1 MPLAGQVRSVPI
13 SSLRRKLLAAFG
25 SAALVLIVG
34 AAGIASVVSLRRAYR
49 AVEHTR
55 AVIEASDD
63 LIRGLTDAETGQRG
77 FVITGADRYLS
88 SYRAGVPDV
97 ATALSALRDLTAGNA
112 GERAEVDSLAT
123 FSALKLAELDTTIAV
138 RRDSGLAAA
147 AAVVLTDRGRNYM
160 LGARRIAK
168 AVRSDELTLLAV
180 RDRQQLQNAAITF
193 IVIGA
198 GSLIAF
204 ALAALITQ
212 SIRADVEL
220 REQDRLQIEAQSAQ
234 LQDQAAELEAQQV
247 ELEAQTDDLRFS
259 NDDLQAANARA
270 ERALRAHR
278 IALARVQR
286 SNEELDQFAYVAS
299 HDLKAPLRGIA
310 NLATWLEEDLAGT
323 ITPEGREHMTLLRGR
338 VQRMEALIDGILLY
352 SRAGRVGASAETVD
366 VSALLREIVELLAPP
381 ADVKVVIG
389 REFPVLETERVPLQQ
404 VLLNLIS
411 NAIKYNRRS
420 GAEIRVDAVMTDGT
434 WTFSVADN
442 GPGIAPEFHERI
454 FGIFQTLE
462 ARDKVEGTGIGLSV
476 VKKIVEARGGRV
488 TIESG
493 VGSGATFRF
502 TWPERPIE
510 ES

>member
-1 MPLAGQVRSVPI
+1 MPLAVRVRAVPI

-55 AVIEASDD
+55 GVIEASDD
-63 LIRGLTDAETGQRG
+63 LIRALTEAETGQRG
-77 FVITGADRYLS
+77 YVITGADRYLG

-97 ATALSALRDLTAGNA
+97 ATALSALRDLTAGNS

-123 FSALKLAELDTTIAV
+123 FSAQKLAELDTTIAL
-138 RRDSGLAAA
+138 RRDSGFAAA
-147 AAVVLTDRGRNYM
+147 AAIVLTDRGRSYM
-160 LGARRIAK
+160 LGAQRIAK
-168 AVRSDELTLLAV
+168 ALRSDELTLLAV
-180 RDRQQLQNAAITF
+180 RDRRQVQNAVITF
-193 IVIGA
+193 IIIGV
-198 GSLIAF
+198 GSLVAF
-204 ALAALITQ
+204 ALAVLITQ

-220 REQDRLQIEAQSAQ
+220 REQDRLHIEAQSVQ

-310 NLATWLEEDLAGT
+310 NLATWLEEDLGGT
-323 ITPEGREHMTLLRGR
+323 ITPEGREHMALLRGR

-352 SRAGRVGASAETVD
+352 SRAGRVGAGAEPVD
-366 VSALLREIVELLAPP
+366 VGALLREIVELLAPP
-381 ADVKVVIG
+381 ADVAIVIG

-411 NAIKYNRRS
+411 NAIKYNRRAGS
-420 GAEIRVDAVMTDGT
+420 EIRVDAVMTDGT

-488 TIESG
+488 TIESE
-493 VGSGATFRF
+493 VGTGATFRF
-502 TWPERPIE
+502 TWPERPVE

>member
-1 MPLAGQVRSVPI
+1 MPQAAPTRRVPI

-34 AAGIASVVSLRRAYR
+34 AAGIASVVSLRTAYR

-55 AVIEASDD
+55 ALIEAADD
-63 LIRGLTDAETGQRG
+63 LARALADAETGQRG
-77 FVITGADRYLS
+77 YLITGADRYLS
-88 SYRAGVPDV
+88 SYRAGAPDV
-97 ATALSALRDLTAGNA
+97 ATALRSLRDLTAGNA
-112 GERAEVDSLAT
+112 REQSELDSLAA
-123 FSALKLAELDTTIAV
+123 FSASKLAELDTTITV
-138 RRDSGLAAA
+138 RHDSGFAAA
-147 AAVVLTDRGRNYM
+147 AAIVLTDRGRNYM
-160 LGARRIAK
+160 LGARRVSGRLK
-168 AVRSDELTLLAV
+168 SEELALLAI
-180 RDRQQLQNAAITF
+180 RDRRQVLNAFLTF
-193 IVIGA
+193 VVIGA

-212 SIRADVEL
+212 AIRVDVEL
-220 REQDRLQIEAQSAQ
+220 REQDRLQIETQSVQ

-310 NLATWLEEDLAGT
+310 NLATWLEEDLAAA
-323 ITPEGREHMTLLRGR
+323 ITPEAREHIVLLRGR
-338 VQRMEALIDGILLY
+338 VQRMEALIDGILQY
-352 SRAGRVGASAETVD
+352 SRAGRVGTGAERVD
-366 VSALLREIVELLAPP
+366 VGALLREIIELLAAPP
-381 ADVKVVIG
+381 GVAITIG
-389 REFPVLETERVPLQQ
+389 REFPVMETERVPLQQ
-404 VLLNLIS
+404 VFLNLIG
-411 NAIKYNRRS
+411 NAIKYTRR
-420 GAEIRVDAVMTDGT
+420 ADAIIRVEGVVTDGT

-442 GPGIAPEFHERI
+442 GPGIAPEYHERI

-488 TIESG
+488 TLESAAG
-493 VGSGATFRF
+493 GGATFRF
-502 TWPERPIE
+502 TWPEQPIE